1 MHLILALFVRPAPRT
16 SKKTK
21 GAEPYGLIPN
31 WQKAAP
37 SQPTPLRKQQSARA
51 PSDGGS
57 LGDDEDAPAF
67 EYGGIPSDDE
77 EVERA
82 ALTLDT
88 KAGNTRHRVSFLYDS
103 P

>member
-1 MHLILALFVRPAPRT
+1 MHLISALFDRPAPRT

-31 WQKAAP
+31 WEKAAP
-37 SQPTPLRKQQSARA
+37 TQPTPLRRPQSVHA

-77 EVERA
+77 EVERD
-82 ALTLDT
+82 ALTLNA
-88 KAGNTRHRVSFLYDS
+88 KAGNTRHRVSFFVL
-103 P
+103 